1 MRRSLLALGVSVAAV
16 ALSCISL
23 RAAELRVPRAAAHPA
38 RLGYCGPCGCLG
50 VAYVY
55 HRELRSTY
63 GLGFDPRNYDT
74 TQPHYYFGP
83 IRAYPRYFV
92 EGAPVPHQCWG

>member
-1 MRRSLLALGVSVAAV
+1 MRRSLMAVGVSVTAI
-16 ALSCISL
+16 ALSSFPL
-23 RAAELRVPRAAAHPA
+23 SAAELLTPRVAHPV
-38 RLGYCGPCGCLG
+38 RLSHCGPCGCLG

-92 EGAPVPHQCWG
+92 DGAPVRGQCWG

>member
-1 MRRSLLALGVSVAAV
+1 MRRSLLAVGVSVAATT
-16 ALSCISL
+16 LSCSCTG
-23 RAAELRVPRAAAHPA
+23 AAELRAPRPIAHPA
-38 RLGYCGPCGCLG
+38 GYCGPCGCLG
-50 VAYVY
+50 VEYVY

-74 TQPHYYFGP
+74 TQPKYYFGP

-92 EGAPVPHQCWG
+92 EGAPVPSWCRG

>member
-1 MRRSLLALGVSVAAV
+1 MRTSLLAVGVSVTAIT
-16 ALSCISL
+16 LSDFPL
-23 RAAELRVPRAAAHPA
+23 AAAELPAPRAAHPE
-38 RLGYCGPCGCLG
+38 RLSHCGPCGCLG
-50 VAYVY
+50 VGYVY

-92 EGAPVPHQCWG
+92 EGAPAPVQCWG